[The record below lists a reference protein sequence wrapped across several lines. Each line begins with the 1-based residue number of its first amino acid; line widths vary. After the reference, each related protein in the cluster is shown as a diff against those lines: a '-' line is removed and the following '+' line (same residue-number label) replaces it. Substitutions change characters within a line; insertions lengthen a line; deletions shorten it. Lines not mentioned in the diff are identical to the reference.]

1 MSVMVTLPTYNE
13 AGNILPLMEDLLGL
27 RQDLSI
33 VVIDDDSPDG
43 THRIVREKM
52 KTTDRVFLIHRT
64 HVRGR
69 GSAGVAGF
77 KFAVEH
83 KADLVVEMDADFSHH
98 PRFLPALLEAAH
110 KADVAIGS
118 RLIKGGG
125 ETGRSF
131 LRTLITHAANFYI
144 RMILGLSL
152 RDCTSGYRVF
162 RRHVLEAVD
171 LDTLTSN
178 GPAIVQEVLFRCKKK
193 KFQMIEVPII
203 FEERKSGRSTFNAI
217 ILLSGLWS
225 VLKFR
230 LKPR

>member
-13 AGNILPLMEDLLGL
+13 ADNIIPLIQDLLEL
-27 RQDLSI
+27 REDLSI

-43 THRIVREKM
+43 THRLVREKQ

-64 HVRGR
+64 LERGR

-77 KFAVEH
+77 KFAVDK

-98 PRFLPALLEAAH
+98 PRFLPSLLDAADR
-110 KADVAIGS
+110 ADVAIGS
-118 RLIKGGG
+118 RLVKGGA
-125 ETGRSF
+125 EMGRSF

-144 RMILGLSL
+144 RTILGLSVC
-152 RDCTSGYRVF
+152 DCTSGYRVF
-162 RRHVLEAVD
+162 RRHVLEAID

-178 GPAIVQEVLFRCKKK
+178 GPAIVQEVLFRCKQKR
-193 KFQMIEVPII
+193 FTMIEIPII
-203 FEERKSGRSTFNAI
+203 FEERRSGRSTFNAK
-217 ILLSGLWS
+217 ILLAGLWS

-230 LKPR
+230 FKA

>member
-1 MSVMVTLPTYNE
+1 MSVMVILPTYNE
-13 AGNILPLMEDLLGL
+13 TGNILPLMEDLLAL
-27 RQDLSI
+27 RQDLCI

-52 KTTDRVFLIHRT
+52 KTTDCVFLIHRT
-64 HVRGR
+64 GERGR

-77 KFAVEH
+77 KFSLEK

-98 PRFLPALLEAAH
+98 PRFLPSLLDAAER
-110 KADVAIGS
+110 ADVVIGS
-118 RLIKGGG
+118 RLVKGGS

-131 LRTLITHAANFYI
+131 LRTLITYAANFYI
-144 RMILGLSL
+144 RMILGLSI

-162 RRHVLEAVD
+162 RRQVLESID

-178 GPAIVQEVLFRCKKK
+178 GPAIVQEVLFRCKRKNFK
-193 KFQMIEVPII
+193 MIEVPII
-203 FEERKSGRSTFNAI
+203 FEERRSGRSTFNAK
-217 ILLSGLWS
+217 ILFSGLWA

-230 LKPR
+230 FKD